1 MERFHQEVKSDTIKP
16 YSREPTTPDQQPVR
30 KQLRFD
36 TDEVY
41 LSYLGKST
49 PTEKERPKVN
59 LTQ

>member
-1 MERFHQEVKSDTIKP
+1 MKSDTIKP
-16 YSREPTTPDQQPVR
+16 YTTGGREPTTPDQQQPVR

-49 PTEKERPKVN
+49 PTEKDRPKVN
-59 LTQ
+59 IPQ